1 MDDENTPQEDLHE
14 DVRTSMLA
22 AMYGN
27 DDEDDGPREQP
38 PQLRYAGKATVV
50 NIDGQ
55 QVVIPRIEYIEAMEA
70 GLRALKDEN
79 AKLRARVRKLEM
91 MHARDTNIAS
101 NRIRT
106 VESELRAVETELR
119 EELQNKISRR
129 SA

>member
-1 MDDENTPQEDLHE
+1 MDDENTPEEELRE
-14 DVRTSMLA
+14 DVRASMLA

-27 DDEDDGPREQP
+27 DDEEGPREQP
-38 PQLRYAGKATVV
+38 MQLRLAGKATVV

-55 QVVIPRIEYIEAMEA
+55 QVAIPRIEYIEAMEA

-106 VESELRAVETELR
+106 VESDLRNVETELR
-119 EELQNKISRR
+119 EELQNKVSRR